1 MNLRPALASLALL
14 AVLPL
19 AACSSSNGED
29 AAADTSTSGAS
40 ADASA
45 GSSSSAS
52 ADGGEQQG
60 SKDCIPQDVVAASI
74 PLADGTPVCDLARGT
89 LADGDLSLVIEVDSV
104 SAGFDAAT
112 QALESAGYEAGV
124 KSPDGANYSNGT
136 YMVLLTVAEQDPYGA
151 VATYA
156 ISAA

>member
-19 AACSSSNGED
+19 AACSSSDSDDSAD
-29 AAADTSTSGAS
+29 AAPTSGTS

-45 GSSSSAS
+45 GSSASAS
-52 ADGGEQQG
+52 ADGGDQQG
-60 SKDCIPQDVVAASI
+60 SDDCIPQDVVAASI
-74 PLADGTPVCDLARGT
+74 PLVDGKPVCDLVRGT
-89 LADGDLSLVIEVDSV
+89 LADGDLSLVIEVGSV

-112 QALESAGYEAGV
+112 KALEAAGYEAGV
-124 KSPDGANYSNGT
+124 KSPDGSNYSNGT
-136 YMVLLTVAEQDPYGA
+136 YTVLLTVAEQDPYGA